1 METLIKTE
9 ATNTGFAHYIKQS
22 NGVVVI
28 EFAEAATASA
38 VA

>member
-9 ATNTGFAHYIKQS
+9 QTLTGFAHYVKQS

-28 EFAEAATASA
+28 EF
-38 VA
+38 VGGN